1 LGIINLGIFYQDE
14 NLNDRLGSI
23 IALVVALIT
32 YIPTIEETTPPT
44 PNLVM
49 AKIMVYLEI
58 TAVICTFI
66 HSMRVKFETKF
77 RLQWTST
84 PEYWIAFLLLILSGT
99 IIVILTIVHYAYWKR
114 VYNDHRYSVSRV
126 NNKK

>member
-1 LGIINLGIFYQDE
+1 MGIFYQDE
-14 NLNDRLGSI
+14 NLNDRLASI

-32 YIPTIEETTPPT
+32 YIPTIEQTIPPT

-49 AKIMVYLEI
+49 AKIMVCLEI

-66 HSMRVKFETKF
+66 HSMRIKFETKF
-77 RLQWTST
+77 RLQYTKT
-84 PEYWIAFLLLILSGT
+84 PEYWISFLLLILSAA

-114 VYNDHRYSVSRV
+114 VYNDPRYSVSGIK
-126 NNKK
+126 NEK